1 MSAGARVGRAVC
13 LLLGVLSL
21 AGAVVVAAR
30 DVAAPGDEAGA
41 SEGCGAV
48 VNPDDSLSSDCS
60 LALQSRA
67 QGVGVI
73 AVVGAA
79 WMIGAAA
86 FSMAGRAQQQPVPEE
101 AAPAPPE
108 YAAASADTGYP
119 TGARPSIH
127 SQTPWAHPR
136 GEERGGAYGG

>member
-1 MSAGARVGRAVC
+1 MSAGARVGRVLC

-21 AGAVVVAAR
+21 SGALVVATR
-30 DVAAPGDEAGA
+30 DVAAPSGEAGA
-41 SEGCGAV
+41 SDGCGAV

-86 FSMAGRAQQQPVPEE
+86 FSMAGRAQPQPASE
-101 AAPAPPE
+101 AAPAPPD
-108 YAAASADTGYP
+108 YAAAGTSTGYP

>member
-1 MSAGARVGRAVC
+1 MSAGARLGRVVC

-21 AGAVVVAAR
+21 SGALVVAAR
-30 DVAAPGDEAGA
+30 DVAAPSGEAGA
-41 SEGCGAV
+41 SDGCGSV

-86 FSMAGRAQQQPVPEE
+86 FSMAGRAQPQPASE

-108 YAAASADTGYP
+108 YAAAADTGYP
-119 TGARPSIH
+119 SGERPSIH

-136 GEERGGAYGG
+136 GEQRGGAYGG